1 MVPNGPAETA
11 IFGISNVTAIS
22 IPPDLSVG
30 TVIFEFQSSAY
41 TITFSAGDFFEF
53 NDGISNVSGLT
64 QDFVAGTDGSGNA
77 GIFQINQAAS
87 FSGPNIFTTEAA
99 TVPGGNVG
107 IVQFVDESN
116 AGDATII
123 NNGGV
128 MPGAEGGETIFF
140 SLTSA
145 STATITNKAG
155 TVSGKFGGST
165 SFMLQT
171 PGAGSSV
178 ITCEGATVSG
188 AAGGLTTFQD
198 SSTAGSST
206 LIANGGS
213 NGGGGGTIRFTGSSK
228 SGKSEIEL
236 FGNGILDISARAVT
250 IGSLRAMARFSSAF
264 ER

>member
-1 MVPNGPAETA
+1 MQTPLFRPPSRARRFASSLAGYCSQLSLAFVGLSFAGAPHSYAADATWLLNPVNGDWGTGANWSTGMVPNGPAETA

-64 QDFVAGTDGSGNA
+64 QNFVAGTDGSGNA

-128 MPGAEGGETIFF
+128 MPGPKAARQS
-140 SLTSA
+140 SL
-145 STATITNKAG
+145 
-155 TVSGKFGGST
+155 V
-165 SFMLQT
+165 
-171 PGAGSSV
+171 
-178 ITCEGATVSG
+178 
-188 AAGGLTTFQD
+188 
-198 SSTAGSST
+198 
-206 LIANGGS
+206 
-213 NGGGGGTIRFTGSSK
+213 
-228 SGKSEIEL
+228 
-236 FGNGILDISARAVT
+236 
-250 IGSLRAMARFSSAF
+250 
-264 ER
+264 